1 MLDPT
6 VLPVTRSDADNT
18 WMTSSMRRLPLS
30 PATTVTPTGRFMFGI
45 NESTTSSAAPRPSGK
60 PLPDS
65 DDDPSRVATDG
76 GVLLCDLPLL
86 ALP

>member
-1 MLDPT
+1 
-6 VLPVTRSDADNT
+6 
-18 WMTSSMRRLPLS
+18 
-30 PATTVTPTGRFMFGI
+30 MFDI

-86 ALP
+86 AL